1 MNIFDTFLNSISYK
15 FPKGYP
21 DMNDPK
27 DIILLESLVS
37 EVLGENI
44 NLKEASLEVSK
55 LKNRP
60 NRRKAIIDKIWS
72 NSPFQLIDDKEIV
85 ITSINIDG
93 KEYSSSNSSDKDL
106 ASTALANVNK
116 LSFTGLID
124 GKSTTISASKIK
136 KTGELGGRGEGSST
150 AIEATAM
157 NNLDDTLKQLNHP
170 IDIKIGNNIY
180 KNIVGVKNTPG
191 TPKSDFEL
199 FDTNGKSLIFVSH
212 KDCCTAKDFQQYG
225 GLSAFKDNPEVQAF
239 VSDIKKEIN
248 GDQMVR
254 GGGFKRKVNDQDLA
268 LKSVYGLNYGSSD
281 FGINNVQIV
290 CQGEIQLVPIKN
302 NLFTLKSAHDILN
315 GTYPTEGYT
324 PYFMATFRS
333 DRNDL
338 GIKQARL
345 GVYPVATRPSAKEI

>member
-1 MNIFDTFLNSISYK
+1 MNTFEKFLNSISYK

-21 DMNDPK
+21 DLNNEQ
-27 DIILLESLVS
+27 DITLLESLIS
-37 EVLGENI
+37 EVLGQSI
-44 NLKEASLEVSK
+44 NLNEAGVEVSK

-60 NRRKAIIDKIWS
+60 NRQKIIINKIWDG
-72 NSPFQLIDDKEIV
+72 SPFELIDGEEIL

-93 KEYSSSNSSDKDL
+93 KEYLRSEPSDKEL
-106 ASTALANVNK
+106 ASSALANVSK

-124 GKSTTISASKIK
+124 GKTTTVSASKIK
-136 KTGELGGRGEGSST
+136 KTTELGGKEPGST
-150 AIEATAM
+150 VAIEAAAM
-157 NNLDDTLKQLNHP
+157 DDLNQTLEQLGHP
-170 IDIKIGNNIY
+170 IDIKVGNNIY

-199 FDTNGKSLIFVSH
+199 FDKDGKSLIFISH

-225 GLSAFKDNPEVQAF
+225 GLSAFKDNSEVQNF
-239 VSDIKKEIN
+239 VNDIKKELN

-254 GGGFKRKVNDQDLA
+254 GGGFKRKVQDQDLA
-268 LKSVYGLNYGSSD
+268 LKSIYGLNYGFPD

-290 CQGEIQLVPIKN
+290 CQGDIKVVPIKGN
-302 NLFTLKSAHDILN
+302 IFELKSAHDMLN

-324 PYFMATFRS
+324 PYFIATFRS